1 MNALATEEEI
11 QTATVGMG
19 QIVAARKPA
28 RLSSVLGSC
37 VGVAIYHP
45 RLGVGGLAHV
55 VLPHANGR
63 SDNPGKF
70 ADTAVPALIQELSK
84 LGVPLAGLVAKIAG
98 GACMFQMR
106 GPLQIGDANIE
117 AVRQALAKA
126 NIRLAAQHV
135 GGTAGRRIVFDC
147 ADGTLRV
154 EIAGRHV
161 ETV

>member
-1 MNALATEEEI
+1 MEEEI

-19 QIVAARKPA
+19 QIAAARKPA
-28 RLSSVLGSC
+28 RLSAVLGSC

-55 VLPHANGR
+55 VLPRANGR

-70 ADTAVPALIQELSK
+70 ADTAVPALLQELLR
-84 LGVPLAGLVAKIAG
+84 LGVPPAGLVAKIAG

-117 AVRQALAKA
+117 AVRQALAQA
-126 NIRLAAQHV
+126 NIRLGGQHV
-135 GGTAGRRIVFDC
+135 GGTTGRRVVLDC
-147 ADGTLRV
+147 SDGSLRV
-154 EIAGRHV
+154 EIAGRSV
-161 ETV
+161 EIL